1 MLVMLLPAV
10 QPLESKE
17 TSTGGEMLRSSLAG
31 LNTERV
37 YLSVDTDHKYHDTI
51 RDRVLRAFNK
61 QGLRFSENEVYQQGQ
76 ILLKLTVRPDPIRS
90 DPIKGGGA
98 GNVLYYKNLELFENV
113 ISERS
118 PKIKTWAVTWSFGIP
133 NPILSGM
140 ISIDQLERDADELI
154 GGFIQD
160 FLFTNGK
167 GKTDPGESGKRREC
181 DTC

>member
-10 QPLESKE
+10 QPLEGKE
-17 TSTGGEMLRSSLAG
+17 ASTGGEILRSSLAG
-31 LNTERV
+31 LNLERV

-51 RDRVLRAFNK
+51 RDRVIRAFNK
-61 QGLRFSENEVYQQGQ
+61 HGLKLSENELYKQGQ
-76 ILLKLTVRPDPIRS
+76 ILLKLTVRPDPI
-90 DPIKGGGA
+90 KGGGS
-98 GNVLYYKNLELFENV
+98 GNVLYYKKLELFENV

-133 NPILSGM
+133 NPILSGT

-167 GKTDPGESGKRREC
+167 GETNTRELEKQR
-181 DTC
+181 